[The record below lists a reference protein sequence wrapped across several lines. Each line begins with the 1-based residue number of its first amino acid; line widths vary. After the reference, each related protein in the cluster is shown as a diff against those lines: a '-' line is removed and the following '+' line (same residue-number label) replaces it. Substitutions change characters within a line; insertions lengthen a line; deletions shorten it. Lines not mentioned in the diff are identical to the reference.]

1 MCVCVY
7 TYTHTHTHT
16 CMYTHTCIL
25 GHIFYIDAK
34 CARCMSHLMNATG
47 VDLAGARQPPRRGR
61 GRMDYIRIGGVPAE
75 AVDA

>member
-1 MCVCVY
+1 
-7 TYTHTHTHT
+7 
-16 CMYTHTCIL
+16 
-25 GHIFYIDAK
+25 
-34 CARCMSHLMNATG
+34 MNATG